1 MRARPPPSGW
11 TPPWVKTYRA
21 VDFKFDLVA
30 GLVAVMLLL
39 PQSLAYAL
47 LAGLPPHC
55 GLYASVLPL
64 VAYAFFGTS
73 RSLSVGPMAVTSL
86 MTASAIA
93 PLVAAGTGDAVTIAL
108 QLALLSG
115 FMLMLCGVLRL
126 GVIANLLSSPVN
138 QGFMVGSAILI
149 ILGQVLPLLGLR
161 GQGHTGWALLRSL
174 STSLS
179 EINPVTA
186 LTGVTALALLLLSQ
200 HFLGSLLCRLGM
212 KPATAGMGV
221 KLVPMLIVVA
231 GIGVTIALSLD
242 LNHGV
247 RVVGPLP
254 QALPAL
260 VLPTLSLTSLEQLAL
275 PAGALAL
282 IGFISS
288 VSVAQTLA
296 QREQEQINPNREM
309 LGLGASNVVAA
320 LAGGLPVTGGL
331 SRSVVN
337 YTAGARSPLSGVV
350 SASLLVLI
358 LIQFSMGPYFARLPV
373 CVLAASIIAPMLNV
387 LEPRSF
393 LRIWRYAQA
402 DGLSFL
408 ATALGVLIFGVEI
421 GIALGI
427 GLSLLTIIWQASHP
441 HIALLGRVAGSEQ
454 FRNVERAAVELNP
467 RILALRIDENL
478 FFGNIGV
485 VEAALA
491 TALEDQPDAQH
502 VLLVLSSVNH
512 IDATALERL
521 LALNESLMTR
531 HKLLHLAEVKGPVLD
546 QLQRSRLPQILSGQV
561 FRFTHEAFAALE
573 AN

>member
-1 MRARPPPSGW
+1 
-11 TPPWVKTYRA
+11 
-21 VDFKFDLVA
+21 
-30 GLVAVMLLL
+30 
-39 PQSLAYAL
+39 
-47 LAGLPPHC
+47 
-55 GLYASVLPL
+55 
-64 VAYAFFGTS
+64 
-73 RSLSVGPMAVTSL
+73 
-86 MTASAIA
+86 
-93 PLVAAGTGDAVTIAL
+93 
-108 QLALLSG
+108 
-115 FMLMLCGVLRL
+115 
-126 GVIANLLSSPVN
+126 
-138 QGFMVGSAILI
+138 
-149 ILGQVLPLLGLR
+149 
-161 GQGHTGWALLRSL
+161 
-174 STSLS
+174 
-179 EINPVTA
+179 
-186 LTGVTALALLLLSQ
+186 
-200 HFLGSLLCRLGM
+200 M

-393 LRIWRYAQA
+393 LRIWRYAHA

>member
-1 MRARPPPSGW
+1 M
-11 TPPWVKTYRA
+11 PPWVKTYRA
-21 VDFKFDLVA
+21 ADFKLDLVA

-174 STSLS
+174 SKSLS

-186 LTGVTALALLLLSQ
+186 LTGITALTLLLLSQ
-200 HFLGSLLCRLGM
+200 HFLGALLCRLGM

-393 LRIWRYAQA
+393 LRIWRYAHA

-573 AN
+573 AH

>member
-1 MRARPPPSGW
+1 
-11 TPPWVKTYRA
+11 
-21 VDFKFDLVA
+21 
-30 GLVAVMLLL
+30 MLLL

-138 QGFMVGSAILI
+138 QGFMAGSAILI

-174 STSLS
+174 SASLS
-179 EINPVTA
+179 QINPVTA
-186 LTGVTALALLLLSQ
+186 LTGVSALALLLLSQ
-200 HFLGSLLCRLGM
+200 HFLGALLCRLGM
-212 KPATAGMGV
+212 KPATAGMSV

-231 GIGVTIALSLD
+231 GIGASITLSLD
-242 LNHGV
+242 LEHGV

-296 QREQEQINPNREM
+296 QREQEHINPNREM

-393 LRIWRYAQA
+393 LRIWRYAHA

-491 TALEDQPDAQH
+491 TAIEDQPNARH
-502 VLLVLSSVNH
+502 ILLVLSSVNH

-546 QLQRSRLPQILSGQV
+546 QLQRSRLPKILSGQV

-573 AN
+573 AH